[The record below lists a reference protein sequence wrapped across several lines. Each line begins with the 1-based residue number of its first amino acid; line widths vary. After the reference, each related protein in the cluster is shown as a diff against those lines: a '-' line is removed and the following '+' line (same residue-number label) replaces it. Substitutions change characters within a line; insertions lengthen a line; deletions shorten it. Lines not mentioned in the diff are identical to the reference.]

1 LDHSSTNAD
10 DVKRHRVLDGA
21 MRVFLSYG
29 YQRVTMDDIARAA
42 EMSRPALY
50 LLFRNKADIYRAI
63 GARMFD
69 ISSQAIDRV
78 LAQDGG
84 LGERLNIVI
93 DQIMIEMMCQIT
105 DSPHGAELL
114 DLKNSLA
121 ADMVEAWHRRSAGQF
136 RGAIE
141 SEAARLGI
149 NLPDRG
155 LSAEGLAELLMDG
168 LEGMKHRVPGAEA
181 QRLAARQLVRV
192 VELALKP

>member
-1 LDHSSTNAD
+1 MDHAPANAE
-10 DVKRHRVLDGA
+10 DVKRNRVLDGA

-29 YQRVTMDDIARAA
+29 YQRVTMDDIARTA

-63 GARMFD
+63 GERMFEM
-69 ISSQAIDRV
+69 SSQATDRV
-78 LAQDGG
+78 LNGG
-84 LGERLNIVI
+84 GSLGEKLTVVI

-121 ADMVEAWHRRSAGQF
+121 ADVVEGWHARTAGQF
-136 RGAIE
+136 NKAID
-141 SEAARLGI
+141 SEAARLGVD
-149 NLPDRG
+149 LAARG

-168 LEGMKHRVPGAEA
+168 LEGMKHRVQGAEA
-181 QRLAARQLVRV
+181 QRAAARQLVRV
-192 VELALKP
+192 IELALKP

>member
-1 LDHSSTNAD
+1 LDHAPANTD
-10 DVKRHRVLDGA
+10 DVKRNRVLDGA

-29 YQRVTMDDIARAA
+29 YQRVTMDDIARTA

-63 GARMFD
+63 GERMFEM
-69 ISSQAIDRV
+69 SSQATDRV
-78 LAQDGG
+78 LNGG
-84 LGERLNIVI
+84 GSLGEKLTVVI

-121 ADMVEAWHRRSAGQF
+121 ADVVEGWHARTAGQF
-136 RGAIE
+136 NKAIE
-141 SEAARLGI
+141 SEAARLGVD
-149 NLPDRG
+149 LAARG

-168 LEGMKHRVPGAEA
+168 LEGMKHRVQGAEA
-181 QRLAARQLVRV
+181 QRAAARQLVRV
-192 VELALKP
+192 IELSLKP

>member
-1 LDHSSTNAD
+1 M
-10 DVKRHRVLDGA
+10 KRHRVLDGA

-50 LLFRNKADIYRAI
+50 LLFKNKADIYRAI
-63 GARMFD
+63 GERMFEM
-69 ISSQAIDRV
+69 SSQAVERV
-78 LAQDGG
+78 LTGG
-84 LGERLNIVI
+84 GTLGEKLIVVV

-121 ADMVEAWHRRSAGQF
+121 ADVVEGWHARSAAQF
-136 RGAIE
+136 TEAIE
-141 SEAARLGI
+141 SEAARLDVDLGT
-149 NLPDRG
+149 RG

-168 LEGMKHRVPGAEA
+168 LEGMKHRVQGAEA
-181 QRLAARQLVRV
+181 QRVAARQLVRV
-192 VELALKP
+192 IELALKP

>member
-1 LDHSSTNAD
+1 LDHAPANAE

-50 LLFRNKADIYRAI
+50 LLFKNKADIYRAI
-63 GARMFD
+63 GERMFEM
-69 ISSQAIDRV
+69 SSQAVERA
-78 LAQDGG
+78 LMGG
-84 LGERLNIVI
+84 GTLGEKLIVVV

-121 ADMVEAWHRRSAGQF
+121 ADVIEGWHARSAAQF
-136 RGAIE
+136 TKAIE
-141 SEAARLGI
+141 SEAARLEVDLGT
-149 NLPDRG
+149 RG

-168 LEGMKHRVPGAEA
+168 LEGMKHRVQGAEA
-181 QRLAARQLVRV
+181 QRVAARQLVRV

>member
-1 LDHSSTNAD
+1 MDYAPASTE

-50 LLFRNKADIYRAI
+50 LLFKNKADIYRAI
-63 GARMFD
+63 GERMFEM
-69 ISSQAIDRV
+69 SSQAIDRV
-78 LAQDGG
+78 LAEGG
-84 LGERLNIVI
+84 SLGEKLNIVV

-121 ADMVEAWHRRSAGQF
+121 ADVVEGWHARSAGQF
-136 RGAIE
+136 TRAIE
-141 SEAARLGI
+141 NEAARLGVD
-149 NLPDRG
+149 LSTRG
-155 LSAEGLAELLMDG
+155 LSADGLAELLMDG
-168 LEGMKHRVPGAEA
+168 LEGMKHRVQGAEA
-181 QRLAARQLVRV
+181 QRIAARQLVRV
-192 VELALKP
+192 IELALKP